1 LPPRKRTATVLA
13 AAGAALAFGG
23 CLGDTGGDEPAR
35 VEGRSATV
43 YLSLPRDGVSAPAAR
58 AVEAGARLAL
68 RDSGGRAGD
77 LPIRLRTLSTTEDGE
92 LFWDPELV
100 NANADRAAED
110 PRSIAYLG
118 ELDLGASAIS
128 MPILNEARLLQVSPE
143 DGLTS
148 LTSTPPG
155 RFRSTPERLW
165 PSGERNFVRLV
176 PRDLLQA
183 ETLVELLGERGAE
196 RPALVFDQEVY
207 GRELAAQII
216 SRLRRTG
223 HEPVGSEE
231 YRGNV
236 EEIGDIA
243 DALAGAGP
251 DSIVYAGVAGPGT
264 GRLLAAI
271 DSRMPG
277 VPVYSTSGILAR
289 DPDRPIPEAPLSVE
303 ALTPV
308 RAAAELPAAGQR
320 LMRRVRRRAG
330 AAADRPEA
338 VYGYEAMRVILDA
351 VRAGGRE
358 RERVTRA
365 ALAMRDRDSALGR
378 YRLRGTGDVDDERQY
393 LYALR
398 DGRFR
403 FVREID

>member
-1 LPPRKRTATVLA
+1 L
-13 AAGAALAFGG
+13 
-23 CLGDTGGDEPAR
+23 
-35 VEGRSATV
+35 
-43 YLSLPRDGVSAPAAR
+43 
-58 AVEAGARLAL
+58 
-68 RDSGGRAGD
+68 
-77 LPIRLRTLSTTEDGE
+77 
-92 LFWDPELV
+92 
-100 NANADRAAED
+100 
-110 PRSIAYLG
+110 
-118 ELDLGASAIS
+118 
-128 MPILNEARLLQVSPE
+128 
-143 DGLTS
+143 
-148 LTSTPPG
+148 
-155 RFRSTPERLW
+155 RSTPERLW

-183 ETLVELLGERGAE
+183 EALVELLGERGAE

-207 GRELAAQII
+207 GRELAAQIV
-216 SRLRRTG
+216 SRLRRAG

-243 DALAGAGP
+243 DALAEASP

-277 VPVYSTSGILAR
+277 VPVYTTSGILAR
-289 DPDRPIPEAPLSVE
+289 DPDRPIPDAPLSVE

-308 RAAAELPAAGQR
+308 RAAAELPADGQR